1 MATRFWKSSRYVP
14 PWRRCLLP
22 ILALAL
28 MGASPAMAV
37 NGVPLAAG
45 APEKQ
50 ELQGAEA
57 YFHFAMAKLAQ
68 QQQRYDAAVAFLRE
82 AAAADPESAGI
93 QAELAATY
101 MIIRDYPAAE
111 ESARLALAMEPDNSA
126 AHTVLAHL
134 YYSRA
139 RRGIDS
145 QANRRRA
152 MDEMEASLR
161 GQNEDAPDVLLTLG
175 RFYFEQGK
183 FRRAADF
190 LLRFLETQPAP
201 APNPLFLLARAHIQL
216 EDYDGAE
223 RALEQILD
231 TVPDSLQALETLV
244 NIERLRGD
252 FAGSLP
258 LLEKILAIRGGD
270 GSLYKKM
277 GEAYF
282 HLHQYPDAI
291 EMFNLALNEEPGSP
305 YSLYYLALSQERS
318 GQMPRALET
327 LEQMHVRDPENTE
340 VVFRMAQLQER
351 LGNPRA
357 ALELYSE
364 LLDLLLKVEDP
375 DDPRRTDISTFCA
388 RVALIRMELEEYA
401 AAARGL
407 DACRNDLDLP
417 APGLGLLRARALIFA
432 RRDEKALS
440 EVRKGREQFPQDP
453 RFQILEAEILLQT
466 GDEEQA
472 GHILDARL
480 AAAAAG
486 DGDGAGTRALVADA
500 WFNAGA
506 QAERRQEIERA
517 ERYLLRAIGIDP
529 EHAAALNYLGYT
541 WADGDRN
548 LDEALDLLQRAV
560 AQDPENGSYQDS
572 LGWVYYR
579 LGRLQEAREHL
590 LNAVNYEADDPT
602 IRDHL
607 GDLEQEAG
615 HLDLALS
622 YWRESLKLGAD
633 DPAAVSRKVRDA
645 ERSTARP

>member
-1 MATRFWKSSRYVP
+1 MAMCSWKISRKVSTLRC
-14 PWRRCLLP
+14 PWLP
-22 ILALAL
+22 ALALAFL
-28 MGASPAMAV
+28 GAVPAMAV
-37 NGVPLAAG
+37 NEAPLAAS
-45 APEKQ
+45 PMQEK

-101 MIIRDYPAAE
+101 MVIRDYPAAE
-111 ESARLALAMEPDNSA
+111 EAARRALAMEPDNSQ
-126 AHTVLAHL
+126 AHTVLANL

-145 QANRRRA
+145 EANRSRA
-152 MDEMEASLR
+152 MDELEASLR
-161 GQNEDAPDVLLTLG
+161 GSDEDNPDILLTLG
-175 RFYFEQGK
+175 RFYFEQGE
-183 FRRAADF
+183 FHRAAEL
-190 LLRFLETQPAP
+190 LLRYLETQPAP

-223 RALEQILD
+223 RALEQILEI
-231 TVPDSLQALETLV
+231 VPDSLQALETLV

-258 LLEKILAIRGGD
+258 LLEQILAIRGGD
-270 GSLYKKM
+270 ASLYKKM

-282 HLHQYPDAI
+282 HLERYPDAI
-291 EMFNLALNEEPGSP
+291 EMFQLALNEDQGSP

-327 LEQMHVRDPENTE
+327 LKQMYERDPENTE

-351 LGNPRA
+351 LGDRRA
-357 ALELYSE
+357 ALELYVE
-364 LLDLLLKVEDP
+364 LLDLLGKVDDL
-375 DDPRRTDISTFCA
+375 DDPRRRDISTFCA
-388 RVALIRMELEEYA
+388 RVALIQMELEEYA

-407 DACRNDLDLP
+407 ADCRQQMGRP

-440 EVRKGREQFPQDP
+440 EVRQGQEQFPEDP
-453 RFQILEAEILLQT
+453 RFAILEAEILLHT
-466 GDEEQA
+466 GAEEKA
-472 GHILDARL
+472 GDILDARL
-480 AAAAAG
+480 AAAAAE
-486 DGDGAGTRALVADA
+486 DGGGAGTHALVADA

-506 QAERRQEIERA
+506 QAERRSEIERA
-517 ERYLLRAIGIDP
+517 ERYLRRAIEIDP

-541 WADGDRN
+541 WADGSRN
-548 LDEALDLLQRAV
+548 LDEALDLLLRAV
-560 AQDPENGSYQDS
+560 ALDAENGAYRDS

-579 LGRLQEAREHL
+579 LGRLEEAREHL
-590 LNAVNYEADDPT
+590 LMALKYEADDPT
-602 IRDHL
+602 IREHL
-607 GDLEQEAG
+607 GDMEQEAG
-615 HLDLALS
+615 NIDLALS
-622 YWRESLKLGAD
+622 YWRQSLELGAD
-633 DPAAVSRKVRDA
+633 DPEAVSRKVRDA
-645 ERSTARP
+645 ERSIVRP